1 LPELLYTF
9 KAPKGFFPLA
19 KRKRRISKK
28 KLSLPQFIPMVTKI
42 IFIKQQILNIFIQ
55 KYLQQYSLFLFIL
68 FLVKI
73 PENGQILD

>member
-1 LPELLYTF
+1 
-9 KAPKGFFPLA
+9 
-19 KRKRRISKK
+19 
-28 KLSLPQFIPMVTKI
+28 MVTKI
-42 IFIKQQILNIFIQ
+42 IFIKQQIFNIFIQ